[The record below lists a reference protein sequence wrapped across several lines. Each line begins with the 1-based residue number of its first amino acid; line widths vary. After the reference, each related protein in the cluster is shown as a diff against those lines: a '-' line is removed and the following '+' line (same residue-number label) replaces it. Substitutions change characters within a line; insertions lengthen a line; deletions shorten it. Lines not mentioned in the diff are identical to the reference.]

1 MEEKIFVYSECT
13 NIMNNFEMKFLE
25 IMTCSKLQVYKTWLI
40 FVLKTKKGIPNQKK
54 LNFKN

>member
-25 IMTCSKLQVYKTWLI
+25 IMTCSKLQVSKTWLI
-40 FVLKTKKGIPNQKK
+40 FVLKGIPNQKK
-54 LNFKN
+54 IHFKN